1 MFTPQTDKKD
11 NYEVMEVLIN
21 SIAVIILLNIYI
33 HINITLYT
41 LKLHNIIC
49 QLYLK
54 KHGKNKL

>member
-1 MFTPQTDKKD
+1 
-11 NYEVMEVLIN
+11 MEVLIN